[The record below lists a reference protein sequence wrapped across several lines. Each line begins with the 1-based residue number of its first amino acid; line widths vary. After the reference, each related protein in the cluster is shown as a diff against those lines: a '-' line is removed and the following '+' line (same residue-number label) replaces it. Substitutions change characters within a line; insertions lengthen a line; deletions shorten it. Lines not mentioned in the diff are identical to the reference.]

1 MIMFWAD
8 EVAKKLKERKLPLEW
23 VDDMKTPSGRI
34 HVGALR
40 GVVIHDLSYKS
51 LRNIGVKTKYTYIF
65 EDHDPMDA
73 LPVYLPK
80 EKYEQ
85 YLGKP
90 LFTVPS
96 PEPGFKNY
104 AQYYAHD
111 FQKVFNTIGCNPEII
126 WMTDVYK
133 SGRMNDV
140 VKLCLDKT
148 DVIRG
153 IYEELY
159 KKQLPHDWYPFQAY
173 CPNCGKVSTTRVT
186 GWDRKEVTFCCEV
199 DRLNWT
205 KGCGFCGKIS
215 PFSDKHHIAGKLLW
229 KVEWPCKWK
238 VIGVTVEGA
247 GKDHMSRG
255 GSHDLA
261 KLVCQRVLNYPVPC
275 PLAYEFFLV
284 GGKKMSSSKGLGSAS
299 SEMLEI
305 LPPEILRFLM
315 VKTKIN
321 QAINFDPGG
330 DTIPKLFD
338 DYQRAADAYFNKT
351 DKDLERV
358 FELSQI
364 GEIRKPPK
372 IRFSVLAQW
381 VQMPNMDEEI
391 KKEGLTEW
399 AKYARVWV
407 EKFASESEK
416 FLISEDVPS
425 GAKNLSEK
433 QKEFLKKVS
442 EELDKDWEAEKFQKE
457 LYEWA
462 KEIGISSKEAFSAIY
477 LSLIGKDHGP
487 KAAWLILSLDK
498 EFLVSRFKEV
508 SSVQKVIP
516 NLVRDLGSD
525 RILKPFDLAQG
536 GQVRRGNIDPEIFS
550 IDSQLK
556 KQFPSISIGVAVIKG
571 VTIEKTNQ
579 ELEKEKEELLKSL
592 EGLTTEQLG
601 QYPQVQSYRKLYK
614 EMGID
619 WHSQRPSPEAL
630 LRRIALEKGLYTINT
645 CVDAYNLIV
654 MKNRVSIGAF
664 DSDKI
669 QYPTIIRLAKE
680 GEEILLLGDSEPTQY
695 KEKEIAYFDQ
705 KGGFNIDFNFRD
717 AQRTAV
723 QLETKNLYIN
733 VDGVYDITPQ
743 QVEKSLRE
751 ACDLI
756 IKYCGGKLE
765 LFGIETT

>member
-1 MIMFWAD
+1 MTMFWAD

-96 PEPGFKNY
+96 PESGFKNY

-305 LPPEILRFLM
+305 LPPGILRFLM

-433 QKEFLKKVS
+433 QKEFLKK
-442 EELDKDWEAEKFQKE
+442 
-457 LYEWA
+457 
-462 KEIGISSKEAFSAIY
+462 IS
-477 LSLIGKDHGP
+477 
-487 KAAWLILSLDK
+487 
-498 EFLVSRFKEV
+498 
-508 SSVQKVIP
+508 
-516 NLVRDLGSD
+516 
-525 RILKPFDLAQG
+525 
-536 GQVRRGNIDPEIFS
+536 
-550 IDSQLK
+550 
-556 KQFPSISIGVAVIKG
+556 
-571 VTIEKTNQ
+571 
-579 ELEKEKEELLKSL
+579 
-592 EGLTTEQLG
+592 
-601 QYPQVQSYRKLYK
+601 
-614 EMGID
+614 
-619 WHSQRPSPEAL
+619 
-630 LRRIALEKGLYTINT
+630 
-645 CVDAYNLIV
+645 
-654 MKNRVSIGAF
+654 
-664 DSDKI
+664 
-669 QYPTIIRLAKE
+669 
-680 GEEILLLGDSEPTQY
+680 
-695 KEKEIAYFDQ
+695 
-705 KGGFNIDFNFRD
+705 
-717 AQRTAV
+717 
-723 QLETKNLYIN
+723 
-733 VDGVYDITPQ
+733 
-743 QVEKSLRE
+743 
-751 ACDLI
+751 
-756 IKYCGGKLE
+756 
-765 LFGIETT
+765 